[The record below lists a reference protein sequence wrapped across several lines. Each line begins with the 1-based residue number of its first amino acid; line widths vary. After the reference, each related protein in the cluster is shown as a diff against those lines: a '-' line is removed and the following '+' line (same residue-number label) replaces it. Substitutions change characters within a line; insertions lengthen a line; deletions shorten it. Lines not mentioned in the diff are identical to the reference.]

1 MPVSIDEVTAE
12 VASPNDSSS
21 GQAASNEPRPPSPS
35 DARYQREQFERMQVR
50 AARVC
55 AD

>member
-1 MPVSIDEVTAE
+1 MSVAIDEVTAE
-12 VASPNDSSS
+12 VSAPENRGPQTQRSEPQTASP
-21 GQAASNEPRPPSPS
+21 AELR
-35 DARYQREQFERMQVR
+35 RQREQFERMKQR

>member
-1 MPVSIDEVTAE
+1 MSVAIDEVTAE
-12 VASPNDSSS
+12 VTAPESRGPQPQQSQPQTASPADV
-21 GQAASNEPRPPSPS
+21 R
-35 DARYQREQFERMQVR
+35 RQREQFERMQQR